1 MFLLQKLRAES
12 GIMKKKFASLQKEME
27 DQKEGVRKQQA
38 EVTKLHAVIVC
49 MEKDIVVLKKEIQE
63 RDDTIQEK
71 VCHFVLAIPFTTV
84 LQLSINPFA
93 QTTKP
98 EEEPVTS
105 SPRRKSYETDSC
117 IVTLSDDDTE
127 RVIRYLFSLHV

>member
-1 MFLLQKLRAES
+1 MFLLQNEVAN
-12 GIMKKKFASLQKEME
+12 QKEDAMSFFH
-27 DQKEGVRKQQA
+27 EG
-38 EVTKLHAVIVC
+38 EVTKLHAVI
-49 MEKDIVVLKKEIQE
+49 IVLKKEIQE